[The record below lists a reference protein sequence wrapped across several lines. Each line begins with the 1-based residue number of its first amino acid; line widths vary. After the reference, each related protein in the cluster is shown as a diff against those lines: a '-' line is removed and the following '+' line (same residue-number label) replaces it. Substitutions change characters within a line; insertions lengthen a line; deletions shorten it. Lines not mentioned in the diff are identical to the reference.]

1 MIDINKNSYIYFNPP
16 LSKNIN
22 EILENKEK
30 LKEIYE
36 SPLLNSTPNL
46 NELKTFLLK
55 ILDRFRSN

>member
-36 SPLLNSTPNL
+36 FSTFKFNSQF
-46 NELKTFLLK
+46 K
-55 ILDRFRSN
+55 